1 MDAKINK
8 VQTDEVREE
17 LLANLNAQMFQ
28 LNLQTDLFSTISFP
42 SLPHNFD
49 MLMSK
54 IDFPKKA
61 EQNPN
66 GMLFMNPQDIDRNDA
81 EDIAKQCFGGEKFN
95 NDISSL
101 NMTVAQT
108 QVAHRT
114 SLIIVQPN
122 MLWIN

>member
-1 MDAKINK
+1 MDAKIKK

-61 EQNPN
+61 E
-66 GMLFMNPQDIDRNDA
+66 
-81 EDIAKQCFGGEKFN
+81 
-95 NDISSL
+95 
-101 NMTVAQT
+101 
-108 QVAHRT
+108 
-114 SLIIVQPN
+114 
-122 MLWIN
+122 